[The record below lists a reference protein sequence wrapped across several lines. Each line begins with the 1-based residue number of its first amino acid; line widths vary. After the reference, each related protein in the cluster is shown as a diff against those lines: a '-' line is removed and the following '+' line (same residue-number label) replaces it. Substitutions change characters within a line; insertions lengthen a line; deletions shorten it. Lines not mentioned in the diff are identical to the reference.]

1 MRYRIKNKLRDGGVI
16 MKSLDLSVLN
26 SKKTVIVSSTEAL
39 KEITPINWSKSVLS
53 GEKKVV
59 VSCKK

>member
-1 MRYRIKNKLRDGGVI
+1 MRYRIINRPRDGGVI

-26 SKKTVIVSSTEAL
+26 SKKTAIVSSAEAL
-39 KEITPINWSKSVLS
+39 REVTPINWSKSVLS

>member
-1 MRYRIKNKLRDGGVI
+1 

-39 KEITPINWSKSVLS
+39 KEITPINWSKSERWANHEALS
-53 GEKKVV
+53 K
-59 VSCKK
+59 

>member
-1 MRYRIKNKLRDGGVI
+1 MGIDKGQDNKN

-39 KEITPINWSKSVLS
+39 KEITPINLSKNEEA
-53 GEKKVV
+53 GE
-59 VSCKK
+59 S